1 MISDVIST
9 IYVNNNCLHV
19 RQSMCVNTARYMTG
33 CIFFFLFAFLFHPHV
48 LQ

>member
-19 RQSMCVNTARYMTG
+19 RQSIKPIIYVSLLMNWDEA
-33 CIFFFLFAFLFHPHV
+33 LAFLA
-48 LQ
+48 LAN